1 MFRAIVCTC
10 CLAGAAFVFGARPA
24 DAQWPAYPMKHVPR
38 TADVIAIRDTSVLVL
53 TRAAY
58 HELAEHTPA
67 IVEAVLAA
75 ALIPEAAAFQVES
88 ARAMAQRAE
97 LLRHHEANDAD
108 GGRPD
113 QRAA

>member
-1 MFRAIVCTC
+1 MTTDDD
-10 CLAGAAFVFGARPA
+10 RPG
-24 DAQWPAYPMKHVPR
+24 R
-38 TADVIAIRDTSVLVL
+38 R
-53 TRAAY
+53 
-58 HELAEHTPA
+58 HTPPQNR
-67 IVEAVLAA
+67 LLFWFAA

-97 LLRHHEANDAD
+97 LLRYHEANDPD